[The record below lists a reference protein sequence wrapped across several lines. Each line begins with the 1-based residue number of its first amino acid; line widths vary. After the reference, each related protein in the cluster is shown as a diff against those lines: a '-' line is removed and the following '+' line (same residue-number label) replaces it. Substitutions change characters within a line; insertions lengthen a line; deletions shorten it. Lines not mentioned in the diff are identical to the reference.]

1 VLVGVN
7 LLREGLDLP
16 EVSLVAILDAD
27 QQGFLR
33 SETSLIQTAGRAARN
48 VNGQVILYADE
59 ITEAMEKM
67 INETERRRERQL
79 EYNEKHDV
87 TPEPIVKSP
96 DEIKMGTAI
105 ADEKSDGEGSGERH
119 HYGSPDQ
126 LSSEVADPVVEYLSD
141 DQKRDLIDQMEEEME
156 EAAENLEFERA
167 AELRDSIEELEEQ
180 LAEDGE

>member
-1 VLVGVN
+1 MTCPFT
-7 LLREGLDLP
+7 LRAARPAVWMRD
-16 EVSLVAILDAD
+16 VSD

-67 INETERRRERQL
+67 INETERRRQRQL
-79 EYNEKHDV
+79 EYNETHDV
-87 TPEPIVKSP
+87 TPEPIKKSP

-105 ADEKSDGEGSGERH
+105 ADEKSNGEDSGSRH
-119 HYGSPDQ
+119 HYGSPEQ
-126 LSSEVADPVVEYLSD
+126 LSSEVADPVVEYLSN
-141 DQKRDLIDQMEEEME
+141 DQKRDLIAQMTEEME

-167 AELRDSIEELEEQ
+167 AELRDSIEELE
-180 LAEDGE
+180 AELEEEGE